1 MGDSPGH
8 ETDVRCLGSENIV
21 FRIIL
26 AVILTCVAAGSAVAQ
41 TQDPATPTEIP
52 SVRSLFTQLA
62 GDARHLA
69 TGRNLEIVAAGG
81 ATALL
86 FKPYEVDVNAL
97 IQASDDAENTFDA
110 GDALGG
116 GAQQIG
122 GAFATYLLGRSL
134 SKTHLAVVGSEL
146 VRAQLLNG
154 GLTQGLKIAVNRRRP
169 DHGPYSFP
177 SGHTSASFATA
188 TVIDHEYGWKAG
200 IPAYAVA
207 SYVGVSRLSENSH
220 FASDVAFG
228 AALGI
233 VSARAVTFGHTRLQL
248 TPIATLRTR
257 GFELTISKE

>member
-1 MGDSPGH
+1 M
-8 ETDVRCLGSENIV
+8 RCLEWENIV

-26 AVILTCVAAGSAVAQ
+26 AVLFMGLAAGPAAG
-41 TQDPATPTEIP
+41 QDHDPPTPTQIP
-52 SVRSLFTQLA
+52 SFLSMFAQLP
-62 GDARHLA
+62 GDVRHLA
-69 TGRNLEIVAAGG
+69 TVQNLEVVAAGA

-86 FKPYEVDVNAL
+86 LKPYEVRVNGF
-97 IQASDDAENTFDA
+97 IQDSDDAENTFDA

-122 GAFATYLLGRSL
+122 GAFTTYFVGRSL
-134 SKTHLAVVGSEL
+134 SNAHLAVVGSEL

-233 VSARAVTFGHTRLQL
+233 VSARAVTLGHTRLQL
-248 TPIATLRTR
+248 TPIATPRTR